1 MVRTIEFDLFAPRN
15 KGAVLLGSFS
25 DWKEIPMEKDL
36 TYGRAR
42 YYRALTKTVLN
53 LNEIR
58 YRFQEICVSPV
69 LVRAR

>member
-1 MVRTIEFDLFAPRN
+1 MQWHA
-15 KGAVLLGSFS
+15 
-25 DWKEIPMEKDL
+25 

-42 YYRALTKTVLN
+42 YYRAPTKTVLN

>member
-1 MVRTIEFDLFAPRN
+1 MQWHV
-15 KGAVLLGSFS
+15 
-25 DWKEIPMEKDL
+25 

-42 YYRALTKTVLN
+42 YYRAPTKTVLN

-58 YRFQEICVSPV
+58 YRFQEICVSSV